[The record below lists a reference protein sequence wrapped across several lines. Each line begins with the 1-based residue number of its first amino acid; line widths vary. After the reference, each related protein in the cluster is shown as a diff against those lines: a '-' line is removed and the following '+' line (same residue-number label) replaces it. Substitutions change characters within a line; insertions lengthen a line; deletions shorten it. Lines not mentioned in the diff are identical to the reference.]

1 MSVLS
6 FHCTIYGAQM
16 QVCRL
21 VTSVPLPAEPALW
34 CNTGFRFW
42 ELPQLF
48 SSSTPGT
55 PSFSLINCLIS
66 ITQQHSSQVWN
77 SNTSEAEADFSE
89 FWASQGYREKPW
101 LKELKKKKKG
111 RGYSEILRVSETSL
125 APPNKNKQ
133 RQNVNNK
140 IYQLLLHLKYTS
152 QGQNSE

>member
-101 LKELKKKKKG
+101 LKELKKKKKA
-111 RGYSEILRVSETSL
+111 EAI
-125 APPNKNKQ
+125 
-133 RQNVNNK
+133 
-140 IYQLLLHLKYTS
+140 LKYLEYLRPALLPQTKT
-152 QGQNSE
+152 NKDRM